1 MEDLSPA
8 EREARRRQAFGV
20 GQGDRWRAGKAIDDG
35 QPSSVEDQ
43 TRVARRKRRTVYAF
57 DPLGQIVAVSDFSA
71 ADRPKS
77 TLLGDRSF
85 PKVYQS

>member
-1 MEDLSPA
+1 MEDLFPA

-20 GQGDRWRAGKAIDDG
+20 GQGDRWRAGKAIDG
-35 QPSSVEDQ
+35 SSVEVQ

-57 DPLGQIVAVSDFSA
+57 DPLGKIVAVSDFGA